1 MRKILGRDV
10 TYGER
15 ILIFFLIVSCLFC
28 IRNIIVNI
36 FEWFFCTLTNIASSN
51 KDLVQFFV
59 AFGTVASVMAALYIS
74 TRNNKRDTF
83 ERNFSLLLEQH
94 NEQLNTLLSRDD
106 FGGKLSEVL
115 GFAQNGDLVSANQR
129 MHKLDSYYGSY
140 FRVLYYLLKHIDR
153 NYYGYIFT
161 HKKKKFY
168 TSMVRSFLNSDITLL
183 LIINVA
189 HAKKGNQYY
198 GYRCLIEKYSYLEH
212 LVIDGEVFVSGCRED
227 VRNGLAWENGIDA
240 NSYITK
246 LQILDDICKEFPL
259 PSFGENDWK
268 EYVIKVKSLA
278 I

>member
-1 MRKILGRDV
+1 MNV
-10 TYGER
+10 
-15 ILIFFLIVSCLFC
+15 
-28 IRNIIVNI
+28 
-36 FEWFFCTLTNIASSN
+36 FEWLFCTLTNIASGN

-59 AFGTVASVMAALYIS
+59 AFGTVASVMVALYIS
-74 TRNNKRDTF
+74 IRNNKRDTF

-94 NEQLNTLLSRDD
+94 NEQLNALLSRDD
-106 FGGKLSEVL
+106 FGDKLSNVL
-115 GFAQNGDLVSANQR
+115 GFSGSKDLMSANQR

-140 FRVLYYLLKHIDR
+140 FRVLYYLLNHIDR

-189 HAKKGNQYY
+189 HATKGNQYY

-240 NSYITK
+240 NSYITR
-246 LQILDDICKEFPL
+246 LQILDDICKVFPL
-259 PSFGENDWK
+259 SSFGDNDWK
-268 EYVIKVKSLA
+268 EHVISVKGQL

>member
-1 MRKILGRDV
+1 MNIL
-10 TYGER
+10 EW
-15 ILIFFLIVSCLFC
+15 LFS
-28 IRNIIVNI
+28 
-36 FEWFFCTLTNIASSN
+36 TLTNIAADN

-74 TRNNKRDTF
+74 TKNNKRDTF

-94 NEQLNTLLSRDD
+94 NEQLNTLLSRND

-115 GFAQNGDLVSANQR
+115 GFADDKDLISANER

-140 FRVLYYLLKHIDR
+140 FRVLYYLLKHIDK
-153 NYYGYIFT
+153 NYYGCIFT

-168 TSMVRSFLNSDITLL
+168 TSMVRSFLNSDITIL

-212 LVIDGEVFVSGCRED
+212 LVIDGEVFISGCRED
-227 VRNGLAWENGIDA
+227 IGNGYAWENALDA
-240 NSYITK
+240 DSYVTK

-259 PSFGENDWK
+259 SSFGENDWK
-268 EYVIKVKSLA
+268 DYVTKVKGQA